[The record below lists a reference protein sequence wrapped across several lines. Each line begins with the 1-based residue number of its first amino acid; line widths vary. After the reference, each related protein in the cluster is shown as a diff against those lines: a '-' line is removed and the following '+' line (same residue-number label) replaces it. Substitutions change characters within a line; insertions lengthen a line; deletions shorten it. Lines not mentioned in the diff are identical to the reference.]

1 MSIYS
6 ITVTTCYHV
15 NVPEG
20 AALAPEKEIDWA
32 EFSDSSPSTFP
43 AGGWRTAEKEP
54 SKGEGSW
61 YLDIQ
66 DGRCY
71 LYQKGKWHS
80 LSVNFVHEQQPPF
93 KTDIVEDEEADEE
106 DEEDEEP
113 DCDDCA
119 QLLAAALKKGEMAEY
134 CEACIERTEKR
145 AILAEKWR
153 S

>member
-15 NVPEG
+15 NLPAG

-80 LSVNFVHEQQPPF
+80 LDVHFVHEQQPPF
-93 KTDIVEDEEADEE
+93 KTDIVEDTESE
-106 DEEDEEP
+106 DEEDEP
-113 DCDDCA
+113 ACADCA

-134 CEACIERTEKR
+134 CEACIERTERR